1 MTVRW
6 GILGAGWIVQTAT
19 AQALRDAP
27 SAHLA
32 AVAARDISRAENL
45 EPDRA
50 YSDYATLID
59 DESIDAVYIALAN
72 DQHAPWI
79 HRAIDAGKHV
89 LCEKPLT
96 LSAVDTQAAFDAAR
110 AAGVELVEAAW
121 SMWHPRMRRVTD
133 LVSSGEMGEIRNFLG
148 TFTFDG
154 VPDGNYRLDPQM
166 GGGALLDIGIY
177 PLHALIGCAPTWTP
191 HDIEK
196 DAIDGGLG
204 VDMTTKA
211 RLTTEGGSCASIVA
225 SFSMPESQRLSIEAE
240 GGTLRITDDQA
251 FTTWR
256 QPTSLMID
264 DHVENFPETDA
275 YRDMFEAV
283 SGRILG
289 RSDWLLDPS
298 ASVRVATIVD
308 ALR

>member
-32 AVAARDISRAENL
+32 AVAARDVSRAENL

-96 LSAVDTQAAFDAAR
+96 LSAADTQAAFDAAR

-133 LVSSGEMGEIRNFLG
+133 LVSSGDMGAIRNFLG

-154 VPDGNYRLDPQM
+154 VPEGNYRLDPQM

-177 PLHALIGCAPTWTP
+177 PLHALIGCAT
-191 HDIEK
+191 
-196 DAIDGGLG
+196 
-204 VDMTTKA
+204 
-211 RLTTEGGSCASIVA
+211 
-225 SFSMPESQRLSIEAE
+225 
-240 GGTLRITDDQA
+240 
-251 FTTWR
+251 
-256 QPTSLMID
+256 
-264 DHVENFPETDA
+264 
-275 YRDMFEAV
+275 
-283 SGRILG
+283 
-289 RSDWLLDPS
+289 
-298 ASVRVATIVD
+298 
-308 ALR
+308 

>member
-1 MTVRW
+1 
-6 GILGAGWIVQTAT
+6 
-19 AQALRDAP
+19 
-27 SAHLA
+27 
-32 AVAARDISRAENL
+32 
-45 EPDRA
+45 
-50 YSDYATLID
+50 
-59 DESIDAVYIALAN
+59 
-72 DQHAPWI
+72 
-79 HRAIDAGKHV
+79 
-89 LCEKPLT
+89 
-96 LSAVDTQAAFDAAR
+96 
-110 AAGVELVEAAW
+110 
-121 SMWHPRMRRVTD
+121 
-133 LVSSGEMGEIRNFLG
+133 
-148 TFTFDG
+148 
-154 VPDGNYRLDPQM
+154 
-166 GGGALLDIGIY
+166 
-177 PLHALIGCAPTWTP
+177 LIGCAPTWTP

-211 RLTTEGGSCASIVA
+211 RLTTETGSRASIVA

-240 GGTLRITDDQA
+240 GGTIRITDDQA

-256 QPTSLMID
+256 QPTSLQID

>member
-6 GILGAGWIVQTAT
+6 GILGAGWIVLTAT

-27 SAHLA
+27 SAHLS
-32 AVAARDISRAENL
+32 AVAARDISRARKL

-50 YSDYATLID
+50 YSDYASLIN

-79 HRAIDAGKHV
+79 HRAIEAGKHV

-96 LSAVDTQAAFDAAR
+96 LSAADTRAAFDAAR

-133 LVSSGEMGEIRNFLG
+133 LVSSGEMGAIRNFLG

-154 VPDGNYRLDPQM
+154 VPDGNCRRDPPM
-166 GGGALLDIGIY
+166 GGGALLGSGIY
-177 PLHALIGCAPTWTP
+177 PLHTLSGCAPTWTLR
-191 HDIEK
+191 DIEL
-196 DAIDGGLG
+196 DSIDGGLG

-211 RLTTEGGSCASIVA
+211 RLTTETGSCASIVA
-225 SFSMPESQRLSIEAE
+225 SFSMPESQRLSIDAE
-240 GGTLRITDDQA
+240 GGEIRITDDQA
-251 FTTWR
+251 FTTWQ
-256 QPTSLMID
+256 QPTSLQIN
-264 DHVENFPETDA
+264 DHVEDFPETDA

-289 RSDWLLDPS
+289 RDTWLLDPE
-298 ASVRVATIVD
+298 ASIRVATIVD

>member
-6 GILGAGWIVQTAT
+6 GILGAGWIVLTAT

-27 SAHLA
+27 SAHLS
-32 AVAARDISRAENL
+32 AVAARDISRARKL

-50 YSDYATLID
+50 YSDYASLIN

-79 HRAIDAGKHV
+79 HRAIEAGKHV

-96 LSAVDTQAAFDAAR
+96 LSAADTRAAFDAAR

-133 LVSSGEMGEIRNFLG
+133 LVSSGEMGAIRNFLG

-154 VPDGNYRLDPQM
+154 VPEGNYRLDPHM
-166 GGGALLDIGIY
+166 GGGALLDIDSY
-177 PLHALIGCAPTWTP
+177 SLHPLIGCAATWTLR
-191 HDIEK
+191 DIEL
-196 DAIDGGLG
+196 DSIDGGLG

-211 RLTTEGGSCASIVA
+211 RLTTETGSCASIVA
-225 SFSMPESQRLSIEAE
+225 SFSMPESQRLSIDAE
-240 GGTLRITDDQA
+240 GGEIRITDDQA
-251 FTTWR
+251 FTTWQ
-256 QPTSLMID
+256 QPTSLQIN
-264 DHVENFPETDA
+264 DHVEDFPETDA

-289 RSDWLLDPS
+289 RDTWLLDPE
-298 ASVRVATIVD
+298 ASIRVATIVD